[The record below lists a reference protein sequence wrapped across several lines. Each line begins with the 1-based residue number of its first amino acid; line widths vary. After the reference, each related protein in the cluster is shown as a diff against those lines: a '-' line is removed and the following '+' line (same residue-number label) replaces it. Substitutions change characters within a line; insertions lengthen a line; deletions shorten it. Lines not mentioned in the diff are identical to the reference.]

1 MIKFYNTIER
11 KKVDFNTIV
20 KNQVSLY
27 TCGPTVY
34 NFAHIGN
41 FRAYI
46 FEDLLRRTL
55 EFCGYK
61 VNHIMNL
68 TDIDDKTINKANSE
82 SIPLTDFTNK
92 YIKAFHEDVSRLNIL
107 PAHQYPRATEFIDG
121 MIDMI
126 ENLEGKGYTYTT
138 DDGSVFFKISNYK
151 DYGKLANLQ
160 LEDLVLGERVENDE
174 YEKEEMRDFA
184 LWKSYKEEEGDI
196 FWESP
201 WGKGRPGWHIECS
214 VMSTYYLGDHFD
226 IHCGGVD
233 NIFPHHE
240 NEIAQSCCASGKK
253 FVNYWLHNEHLL
265 VDNQK
270 MSKSLGNFYTIRDL
284 IDKGF
289 SPESIRYTLISTHY
303 RQKLNFTL
311 EKLKN
316 SQKSINK
323 IKEVK
328 RRVGLIEK
336 NKATGENFENI
347 SSKMIVKFT
356 DCLKND
362 LNISGA
368 LGEIFIWINKIF
380 KELDDENISS
390 KGRTNI
396 IDALNLVDNILGI
409 LDVDS
414 SLSDSGDAEK
424 ISNLLNE
431 RKKARDQKD
440 WALADKIREE
450 IDNLGYVVED
460 TDQGPI
466 IKRK

>member
-1 MIKFYNTIER
+1 MIKFYNTIDR
-11 KKVDFNTIV
+11 KKVDFTPMVDGKI
-20 KNQVSLY
+20 SLY

-55 EFCGYK
+55 EFCDYE
-61 VNHIMNL
+61 VLHVMNL
-68 TDIDDKTINKANSE
+68 TDIDDKTINKANLE
-82 SIPLTDFTNK
+82 KIPLKKFTDK
-92 YIKAFHEDVSRLNIL
+92 YIAAFYEDVEALNIL
-107 PAHQYPRATEFIDG
+107 PAHHYPRATEFIDG

-126 ENLEGKGYTYTT
+126 QDLESKGYTYTT
-138 DDGSVFFKISNYK
+138 EDGSVFFKISQYK
-151 DYGKLANLQ
+151 DYGRLANLQ
-160 LEDLVLGERVENDE
+160 VEDLLLGERVENDE

-184 LWKSYKEEEGDI
+184 LWKSYKKEEGDI

-214 VMSTYYLGDHFD
+214 VMSTHYLGNHFD

-240 NEIAQSCCASGKK
+240 NEIAQSCCATDEK

-284 IDKGF
+284 IEKGYT
-289 SPESIRYTLISTHY
+289 PQSIRYTLLSTHY

-311 EKLKN
+311 DKLTN

-323 IKEVK
+323 IKELK
-328 RRVGLIEK
+328 RRVKLITDDKIEGRDFK
-336 NKATGENFENI
+336 DE
-347 SSKMIVKFT
+347 SSKMILDFSN
-356 DCLKND
+356 CLKND

-368 LGEIFIWINKIF
+368 LGEMFIWINLVF
-380 KELDDENISS
+380 KELDADNVSFAGSLLIVEALES
-390 KGRTNI
+390 
-396 IDALNLVDNILGI
+396 IDRVLGI
-409 LDVDS
+409 LES
-414 SLSDSGDAEK
+414 ENNIENGDKIADLLEKRAE
-424 ISNLLNE
+424 
-431 RKKARDQKD
+431 ARRNKD
-440 WALADKIREE
+440 WNFADKIREE
-450 IDNLGYVVED
+450 IDALGYVVED

>member
-1 MIKFYNTIER
+1 MIKFYNTIDR
-11 KKVDFNTIV
+11 KKVDFTPMVDGKI
-20 KNQVSLY
+20 SLY

-55 EFCGYK
+55 EFCDYE
-61 VNHIMNL
+61 VLHVMNL
-68 TDIDDKTINKANSE
+68 TDIDDKTINKANLE
-82 SIPLTDFTNK
+82 KVPLKEFTDK
-92 YIKAFHEDVSRLNIL
+92 YIAAFYEDVEALNIL
-107 PAHQYPRATEFIDG
+107 PAHHYPRATEFIDG

-126 ENLEGKGYTYTT
+126 QDLESKGYTYTT
-138 DDGSVFFKISNYK
+138 EDGSVFFKISQYK
-151 DYGKLANLQ
+151 DYGRLANLQ
-160 LEDLVLGERVENDE
+160 VEDLLLGERVENDE

-184 LWKSYKEEEGDI
+184 LWKSYKKEEGDI

-214 VMSTYYLGDHFD
+214 VMSTHYLGNHFD

-240 NEIAQSCCASGKK
+240 NEIAQSCCATDEK

-284 IDKGF
+284 IEKGYT
-289 SPESIRYTLISTHY
+289 PQSIRYTLLSTHY

-311 EKLKN
+311 DKLTN

-323 IKEVK
+323 IKELK
-328 RRVGLIEK
+328 RRVKLITDDKIEGRDFK
-336 NKATGENFENI
+336 DE
-347 SSKMIVKFT
+347 SSKMILDFSN
-356 DCLKND
+356 CLKND

-368 LGEIFIWINKIF
+368 LGEMFIWINLVF
-380 KELDDENISS
+380 KELDANNVSFAGSLLIVEALES
-390 KGRTNI
+390 
-396 IDALNLVDNILGI
+396 IDRVLGI
-409 LDVDS
+409 LES
-414 SLSDSGDAEK
+414 ENNIEQGDKIADLLEKRAE
-424 ISNLLNE
+424 
-431 RKKARDQKD
+431 ARRNKD
-440 WALADKIREE
+440 WNFADKIREE
-450 IDNLGYVVED
+450 IDALGYVVED

>member
-1 MIKFYNTIER
+1 MIKFYNTIDR
-11 KKVDFNTIV
+11 KKVDFIPMV
-20 KNQVSLY
+20 DGKISLY

-55 EFCGYK
+55 EFCDYE
-61 VNHIMNL
+61 VLHVMNL
-68 TDIDDKTINKANSE
+68 TDIDDKTINKANLE
-82 SIPLTDFTNK
+82 KIPLKEFTDK
-92 YIKAFHEDVSRLNIL
+92 YIAAFYEDVEALNIL
-107 PAHQYPRATEFIDG
+107 PAHHYPRATEFIDG
-121 MIDMI
+121 MIGMI
-126 ENLEGKGYTYTT
+126 QDLESKGYTYTT
-138 DDGSVFFKISNYK
+138 EDGSVFFKISQYK
-151 DYGKLANLQ
+151 DYGRLANLQ
-160 LEDLVLGERVENDE
+160 VEDLLLGERVENDE

-184 LWKSYKEEEGDI
+184 LWKSYKKEEGDI

-214 VMSTYYLGDHFD
+214 VMSTHYLGNHFD

-240 NEIAQSCCASGKK
+240 NEIAQSCCATDEK

-284 IDKGF
+284 IEKGYT
-289 SPESIRYTLISTHY
+289 PQSIRYTLLSTHY

-311 EKLKN
+311 DKLTS

-323 IKEVK
+323 IKELK
-328 RRVGLIEK
+328 RRAKLISDDKIEGCDFK
-336 NKATGENFENI
+336 DE
-347 SSKMIVKFT
+347 SSKMILNFSN
-356 DCLKND
+356 CLKND

-368 LGEIFIWINKIF
+368 LGEMFIWINLVF
-380 KELDDENISS
+380 KELDANNVSFTGSLLIVETLES
-390 KGRTNI
+390 
-396 IDALNLVDNILGI
+396 IDRVLGI
-409 LDVDS
+409 LESENNIKHGDKIVD
-414 SLSDSGDAEK
+414 LLEKRAE
-424 ISNLLNE
+424 
-431 RKKARDQKD
+431 ARQNKD
-440 WALADKIREE
+440 WNLADKIREE
-450 IDNLGYVVED
+450 IDALGYVVED

>member
-1 MIKFYNTIER
+1 MIKFYNTIDR
-11 KKVDFNTIV
+11 KKVNFKPMVDGKI
-20 KNQVSLY
+20 SLY

-55 EFCGYK
+55 EFCGYE
-61 VNHIMNL
+61 VLHVMNL
-68 TDIDDKTINKANSE
+68 TDIDDKTINKANLE
-82 SIPLTDFTNK
+82 KIPLKEFTDK
-92 YIKAFHEDVSRLNIL
+92 YIAAFYEDVEALNIL
-107 PAHQYPRATEFIDG
+107 PAHHYPRATEFIDG
-121 MIDMI
+121 MIGMI
-126 ENLEGKGYTYTT
+126 QDLESKGYTYTT
-138 DDGSVFFKISNYK
+138 EDGSVFFKISQYK
-151 DYGKLANLQ
+151 DYGRLANLQ
-160 LEDLVLGERVENDE
+160 VEDLLLGERVENDE

-184 LWKSYKEEEGDI
+184 LWKSYKKEEGDI

-214 VMSTYYLGDHFD
+214 VMSTHYLGNHFD

-240 NEIAQSCCASGKK
+240 NEIAQSCCATDEK

-284 IDKGF
+284 MEKGYT
-289 SPESIRYTLISTHY
+289 PQSIRYTLLSTHY

-311 EKLKN
+311 DKLTS

-323 IKEVK
+323 IKELK
-328 RRVGLIEK
+328 RRAELISDDKIEGRDFK
-336 NKATGENFENI
+336 DE
-347 SSKMIVKFT
+347 SSRMILDFSN
-356 DCLKND
+356 CLKND

-368 LGEIFIWINKIF
+368 LGEMFIWINLVF
-380 KELDDENISS
+380 KELDANNVSFIGSLLIVETLES
-390 KGRTNI
+390 
-396 IDALNLVDNILGI
+396 IDRVLGI
-409 LDVDS
+409 LESENNIKHADKIAD
-414 SLSDSGDAEK
+414 LLGKRAE
-424 ISNLLNE
+424 
-431 RKKARDQKD
+431 ARQNKD
-440 WALADKIREE
+440 WNLADKIREE
-450 IDNLGYVVED
+450 IDVLGYVVED